1 MYALLMARGARDWR
15 TAQHFTTETAPELQP
30 RFHRVFPREYLLTAG
45 LADPQLADSVLNRT
59 PMGRRTD
66 VVIEHNEPK
75 RYLPRLQSKSLLDD
89 REFDDLLSG
98 HEMDPALLQASDWA
112 GFVADRRERLVG
124 MVEYAMDRP
133 AIRDWE
139 LGEA

>member
-1 MYALLMARGARDWR
+1 
-15 TAQHFTTETAPELQP
+15 
-30 RFHRVFPREYLLTAG
+30 
-45 LADPQLADSVLNRT
+45 
-59 PMGRRTD
+59 MGRRAD

-124 MVEYAMDRP
+124 MVEYAMDRS
-133 AIRDWE
+133 AIRDWD